1 MTLVA
6 WRVWFSFFISF
17 VFCFQGGWSTL
28 LTLFPLLYWNSMQF
42 LCMSEKKIISKL
54 RGYLCNMVWNNFFI
68 ALPDA
73 QSFFCHFNF
82 EMELVLVYFL
92 YSFVHQNNMLWRSH
106 PLMYMLQYIFEPR
119 GISNVNTWFC
129 SLHAWSR
136 MTEQRLTGGWLMSVG
151 ELMTTANIHSSVF
164 LQVHLS
170 RAEFQ
175 NA

>member
-1 MTLVA
+1 MACLV
-6 WRVWFSFFISF
+6 FFLHL
-17 VFCFQGGWSTL
+17 FCFL
-28 LTLFPLLYWNSMQF
+28 LPRRMIHPSNPISPPILKQHAVLVHVW
-42 LCMSEKKIISKL
+42 EKKLLANLGGTRYGVKRFLHRTARCAIFL
-54 RGYLCNMVWNNFFI
+54 
-68 ALPDA
+68 
-73 QSFFCHFNF
+73 CHFNF
-82 EMELVLVYFL
+82 QMELVLVYFL
-92 YSFVHQNNMLWRSH
+92 CSFVHQNDMLWRSH
-106 PLMYMLQYIFEPR
+106 PLMHMLQYIFEPR